1 MYMLENY
8 PSPSR
13 RFIKSSDFLA
23 TARNWMTTTITTSA
37 EQIVNDQAKLVA
49 EPNNDAKIGP
59 RIDPNPKAPV
69 LIAER

>member
-1 MYMLENY
+1 
-8 PSPSR
+8 
-13 RFIKSSDFLA
+13 
-23 TARNWMTTTITTSA
+23 MTTTIKTSA